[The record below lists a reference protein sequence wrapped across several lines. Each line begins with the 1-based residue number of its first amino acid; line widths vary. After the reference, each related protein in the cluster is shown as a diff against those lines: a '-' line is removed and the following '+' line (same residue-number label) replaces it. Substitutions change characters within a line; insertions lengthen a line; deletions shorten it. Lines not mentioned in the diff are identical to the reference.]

1 MKANSRTDVVKRLAR
16 LEGQV
21 RGLICMVEEE
31 REPVEVLTLVA
42 AIRAALDSVGIVVVS
57 EHVSECL
64 ETAVVNPC
72 LTSDQIEARVESVR
86 LALARFVT

>member
-1 MKANSRTDVVKRLAR
+1 MKEGPKADVVKRLAR

-31 REPVEVLTLVA
+31 REPADVLTLVA
-42 AIRAALDSVGIVVVS
+42 AIRAALDRVGVVLVT

-64 ETAVVNPC
+64 QGASVNPD
-72 LTSDQIEARVESVR
+72 LSQDQIELRVESVR
-86 LALARFVT
+86 QALARFVT